1 MGNTSV
7 DVYDNIPEEM
17 RTYLQNYGF
26 NFSEKMCDWA
36 ISMMK
41 TKEGKITPI
50 TKDQVTA
57 MLKKYNITLEKDN
70 GYNCVYVANM
80 AKADY
85 FGKSIP
91 NEQYLAAFIRDYID
105 DPDYPTTEKAFRHF
119 FADMMGMG
127 KVINWKDML

>member
-1 MGNTSV
+1 MGNTSF

-70 GYNCVYVANM
+70 GYNCVWQRL
-80 AKADY
+80 
-85 FGKSIP
+85 IT
-91 NEQYLAAFIRDYID
+91 L
-105 DPDYPTTEKAFRHF
+105 
-119 FADMMGMG
+119 G
-127 KVINWKDML
+127 KVFQMSNTLQPLSAIILMTQIILQRRKLSVISSQT

>member
-1 MGNTSV
+1 MGNTSF

-36 ISMMK
+36 VSMMK

-70 GYNCVYVANM
+70 GYNSVYVANM

-85 FGKSIP
+85 LGKSIP
-91 NEQYLAAFIRDYID
+91 NEQYHATFIRDYID
-105 DPDYPTTEKAFRHF
+105 DPVTLQRRKLS
-119 FADMMGMG
+119 
-127 KVINWKDML
+127 VISSQT

>member
-1 MGNTSV
+1 MGNTSF

-57 MLKKYNITLEKDN
+57 MLKKYNITLERIMVIIV
-70 GYNCVYVANM
+70 CM
-80 AKADY
+80 LQ
-85 FGKSIP
+85 IW
-91 NEQYLAAFIRDYID
+91 QRLI
-105 DPDYPTTEKAFRHF
+105 TL
-119 FADMMGMG
+119 G
-127 KVINWKDML
+127 KVFQMSNTLQPLSAIILMTQIILQRRKLSVISSQT

>member
-1 MGNTSV
+1 MGNTSF

-105 DPDYPTTEKAFRHF
+105 DLDYPTTEKAFRHF

>member
-1 MGNTSV
+1 MGNTSF

-57 MLKKYNITLEKDN
+57 MLKSITLLLK
-70 GYNCVYVANM
+70 G
-80 AKADY
+80 
-85 FGKSIP
+85 
-91 NEQYLAAFIRDYID
+91 
-105 DPDYPTTEKAFRHF
+105 
-119 FADMMGMG
+119 
-127 KVINWKDML
+127 